1 MNSTRIISFTF
12 CLGLACLL
20 LTGNAVAQSTSA
32 DDLSYAREAGA
43 ADVLYTIP
51 AGNLI
56 THTMSVLR
64 VSGGSGNFF
73 VRITLDGGA
82 VFDGSSLPAVG
93 DLTQTGGLPGA
104 SVTVTL
110 PVPPSDG
117 DTFVDYQVA
126 VTQSF
131 TTFPSFTLATPTWVI
146 QDVSNTLGGG
156 GTISATIATRDSN
169 NGTPI
174 GSDGDGWLL
183 GGFGV
188 TQGALEVLVPTTAT
202 IDVATART
210 ELLATGGDT
219 AVDDNGA
226 TVSYEPTTP
235 GVLAPGGGVYAMAAT
250 DFIDL
255 VVTGDLSGI
264 SAITWAPTGTRVTT
278 FITAADVT
286 AGSATVSI
294 SGTHAALVAVNTAV
308 GVEIKVDGTSTLAP
322 RTLQIAAN
330 LRLVTA
336 PSLAANNRELD
347 GAQNL
352 TVWSLNG
359 TVLIAGFVNG
369 NTDIFSSRIY
379 LWNSS
384 SNAGDIVV
392 RVYTLP
398 LTGSSTLMATVNLG
412 SLPGLSGRNIRVAE
426 DVLTP
431 GLITLPYT
439 ADGGNL
445 VFEVTVEASNVSGNA
460 QVFQLDLSSFG
471 IYTLN
476 VL

>member
-20 LTGNAVAQSTSA
+20 LTGTAVAQSTSA
-32 DDLSYAREAGA
+32 DNLSYAREAGA

-64 VSGGSGNFF
+64 VSGGTGNFF
-73 VRITLDGGA
+73 FRVTLDAGA
-82 VFDGSSLPAVG
+82 TFDGTGLPIAT

-104 SVTVTL
+104 SIVVTL
-110 PVPPSDG
+110 PIGPVDG
-117 DTFVDYQVA
+117 DTFVDFQVA
-126 VTQSF
+126 VTQDF
-131 TTFPSFTLATPTWVI
+131 TTFPSFTLATGGWII
-146 QDVSNTLGGG
+146 QDDSNTLGSGL
-156 GTISATIATRDSN
+156 TITATIATRDSN
-169 NGTPI
+169 FGTPI
-174 GSDGDGWLL
+174 GSDGDGWLS
-183 GGFGV
+183 GAFGV

-210 ELLATGGDT
+210 EFLPIGGDT

-226 TVSYEPTTP
+226 TVAYEPTTP
-235 GVLAPGGGVYAMAAT
+235 GVLAPGSGVYAMAAT

-264 SAITWAPTGTRVTT
+264 SAITWSPGGTRVTT

-294 SGTHAALVAVNTAV
+294 SGTHAALVAINQPV

-322 RTLQIAAN
+322 RTLTITAN

-336 PSLAANNRELD
+336 PSLVANSRELD

-352 TVWSLNG
+352 TVWGLNG
-359 TVLIAGFVNG
+359 TVLIAGFING
-369 NTDIFSSRIY
+369 NTDLFSSRVY

-384 SNAGDIVV
+384 PNAGDIVV

-398 LTGSSTLMATVNLG
+398 LSGASTLLATEPLG
-412 SLPGLSGRNIRVAE
+412 SLPGNSGRNIRLDPDLAVI
-426 DVLTP
+426 
-431 GLITLPYT
+431 GFPYI

-445 VFEVTVEASNVSGNA
+445 VLEITVEASSVTGLG

-471 IYTLN
+471 IYTLE